1 MKNLRSQNMGYRFLT
16 FFFIFCINLTNAQ
29 NKSSCLSKINLLKM
43 QSASLGE
50 IRSFLNGEG
59 WTLENVE
66 SDRAFQYFDVTLNYN
81 IISWQKSAYPGNEHL
96 ILYNNTE
103 KPNIII
109 YQASSTCFNELLNQF
124 PSKQG
129 KTTVESNKLLT
140 VYKENAITIEFREY
154 NNANSDHH
162 YSVLIFKTADLFRE
176 LQTLKANEEKIIKDE
191 QEKKEKIIKD
201 EQEKKEKII
210 KDEQEKEEIENE
222 KKSKYNNNISD
233 GNKLF
238 ELGKYEEAKFKYLA
252 AKEIKFNENITAK
265 ISLCDNA
272 ICDKIIDKGDSVYSK
287 SEFESALKIYNQAKS
302 FNSTSYV
309 LQEKISLTKAK
320 ILEKKVEVIKKTAI
334 NYFNNKKFEKAI
346 DSYNSILQI
355 DNANVYATQK
365 IKEIHEI
372 KNILTKRKTNIFSY
386 KETNSLDFSLFKT
399 DLLNDINS
407 KINNSRNGFIDLN
420 YKISFDTIGH
430 NHSSI
435 IKINSSIK
443 NYDTFLSSISKKT
456 VKPSIEGGYFLATNE
471 NIKFDLKWKS
481 KKTKFKYSSKKGV
494 FQCHNNINL
503 NVSNIE
509 NYINAQNFNYGKYI
523 FEIKNKVAN
532 GNSFDDIKLIK
543 YKMAGPGSALYSIL
557 MPGMGTLKVTYG
569 SKGWGRFTFFLLS
582 SCLAISSKLYSDEQY
597 INYEKA
603 AARTQQNK
611 YYENYTLGYNSAL
624 IAGSISASIYLYDI
638 LWVFSKGIKNL
649 KQSKS
654 LRQQLQKGPVI
665 IENQSITIQ

>member
-50 IRSFLNGEG
+50 IRNFLNGEG

-103 KPNIII
+103 KPNIRI

-124 PSKQG
+124 PSKLG

-140 VYKENAITIEFREY
+140 VYKESAITIEFREY
-154 NNANSDHH
+154 NNDNSDHH

-191 QEKKEKIIKD
+191 QEK
-201 EQEKKEKII
+201 
-210 KDEQEKEEIENE
+210 EEIEN
-222 KKSKYNNNISD
+222 KKNSKYNNNISD
-233 GNKLF
+233 GNRLF
-238 ELGKYEEAKFKYLA
+238 ELGKFEEAKFKYLA

-272 ICDKIIDKGDSVYSK
+272 ICDKIIAKGDSVYSK

-309 LQEKISLTKAK
+309 LQEKISLTNAK

-399 DLLNDINS
+399 DLLYDINS

-420 YKISFDTIGH
+420 YKISFDTLGH

-611 YYENYTLGYNSAL
+611 YYENYTLGYHSAL

-654 LRQQLQKGPVI
+654 LRQQLHKGPVI

>member
-1 MKNLRSQNMGYRFLT
+1 MKPMNKLRSQNMGSRLLT

-29 NKSSCLSKINLLKM
+29 NKSNCLSKINLLKM
-43 QSASLGE
+43 QSSSLGE
-50 IRSFLNGEG
+50 IRNFLNGEG
-59 WTLENVE
+59 WTLENVK
-66 SDRAFQYFDVTLNYN
+66 SDQAFQYFDVTLNYN

-96 ILYNNTE
+96 ILYNNPE

-109 YQASSTCFNELLNQF
+109 YQANSTCFNELLNQF
-124 PSKQG
+124 PPKQG

-191 QEKKEKIIKD
+191 QEKKENI
-201 EQEKKEKII
+201 KKEEI
-210 KDEQEKEEIENE
+210 EKEEIENE

-238 ELGKYEEAKFKYLA
+238 ELGQFEEAKFKYLA

-272 ICDKIIDKGDSVYSK
+272 ICDKIIAKGDSVYSK

-309 LQEKISLTKAK
+309 LQEKISSTKAR

-399 DLLNDINS
+399 DLLYDINS
-407 KINNSRNGFIDLN
+407 KINNSSNGYIDLN
-420 YKISFDTIGH
+420 YKISFDTLGQ

-435 IKINSSIK
+435 IKINSSIN
-443 NYDTFLSSISKKT
+443 NYDAFLTSISKKT
-456 VKPSIEGGYFLATNE
+456 LKPSIEGGYFLATNE
-471 NIKFDLKWKS
+471 NIKFDLKWES
-481 KKTKFKYSSKKGV
+481 KKTTFKYSSKKGI
-494 FQCHNNINL
+494 FQSHNNINL
-503 NVSNIE
+503 NVGNIE

-523 FEIKNKVAN
+523 FEIKNKVSN

-569 SKGWGRFTFFLLS
+569 TKGWGRFTFFLLT
-582 SCLAISSKLYSDEQY
+582 SCLAITSKLYSDEQY
-597 INYEKA
+597 INHEKA
-603 AARTQQNK
+603 APGTEKEK

-624 IAGSISASIYLYDI
+624 ISGSIAATFYLYDI

-649 KQSKS
+649 KESKS
-654 LRQQLQKGPVI
+654 LRQQLQKGPI
-665 IENQSITIQ
+665 KIENQSITIQ

>member
-1 MKNLRSQNMGYRFLT
+1 MRNLRSQNMGNRFLT
-16 FFFIFCINLTNAQ
+16 FFFIFCINLINAQ

-43 QSASLGE
+43 QSASSGE
-50 IRSFLNGEG
+50 IWNFLNGEG

-81 IISWQKSAYPGNEHL
+81 IISWQKSAYPANEHL
-96 ILYNNTE
+96 ILYNNSE

-124 PSKQG
+124 PSKLG

-140 VYKENAITIEFREY
+140 VYKESAITIEFREY
-154 NNANSDHH
+154 NNDNSDHH

-201 EQEKKEKII
+201 EQEK
-210 KDEQEKEEIENE
+210 EEIEN
-222 KKSKYNNNISD
+222 KKNSKYNNNISD

-238 ELGKYEEAKFKYLA
+238 ELGKFEEAKFKYLA

-272 ICDKIIDKGDSVYSK
+272 ICDKIIAKGDSVYSK

-309 LQEKISLTKAK
+309 LQEKISLTNAK

-420 YKISFDTIGH
+420 YKISFDTLGH

-481 KKTKFKYSSKKGV
+481 KKTKFKYSSKKGI

-509 NYINAQNFNYGKYI
+509 NYINTQNFNYGKYI

-603 AARTQQNK
+603 AAGSVKNK
-611 YYENYTLGYNSAL
+611 YYENYTLGYHSAL
-624 IAGSISASIYLYDI
+624 ISGSISASIYLYDI

-654 LRQQLQKGPVI
+654 LRQQLHKGPVI

>member
-1 MKNLRSQNMGYRFLT
+1 M
-16 FFFIFCINLTNAQ
+16 
-29 NKSSCLSKINLLKM
+29 
-43 QSASLGE
+43 
-50 IRSFLNGEG
+50 
-59 WTLENVE
+59 
-66 SDRAFQYFDVTLNYN
+66 
-81 IISWQKSAYPGNEHL
+81 
-96 ILYNNTE
+96 
-103 KPNIII
+103 
-109 YQASSTCFNELLNQF
+109 
-124 PSKQG
+124 
-129 KTTVESNKLLT
+129 
-140 VYKENAITIEFREY
+140 
-154 NNANSDHH
+154 
-162 YSVLIFKTADLFRE
+162 
-176 LQTLKANEEKIIKDE
+176 
-191 QEKKEKIIKD
+191 
-201 EQEKKEKII
+201 
-210 KDEQEKEEIENE
+210 
-222 KKSKYNNNISD
+222 
-233 GNKLF
+233 
-238 ELGKYEEAKFKYLA
+238 
-252 AKEIKFNENITAK
+252 
-265 ISLCDNA
+265 
-272 ICDKIIDKGDSVYSK
+272 YSK

-309 LQEKISLTKAK
+309 LQEKISLTNAK

-399 DLLNDINS
+399 DLLYDINS

-420 YKISFDTIGH
+420 YKISFDTLGH

-611 YYENYTLGYNSAL
+611 YYENYTLGYHSAL

-654 LRQQLQKGPVI
+654 LRQQLHKGPVI